1 MINEQVLLDTEK
13 FLSPKI
19 FDYRKSYSIQH
30 VITSL
35 IEDWR
40 ENLDQNFLVGA
51 VLADFSKAF
60 DYILHEFLIAKLA
73 AFGFN
78 LNPMALILTYLKI
91 RKQSVWIK
99 SKHSSFENKISGM
112 HQWLLVGPMVTCWTN
127 TSQFLIK

>member
-13 FLSPKI
+13 FLSPKV

-35 IEDWR
+35 IEDWP
-40 ENLDQNFLVGA
+40 ENLDQNILVGA

-112 HQWLLVGPMVTCWTN
+112 HQWLLVGPILL
-127 TSQFLIK
+127 SF